1 MLDMLLNSSDE
12 LLPASG
18 FLGFLVHHWLAVAI
32 VILVLGFA
40 LDQLFYVLL
49 DRPQDRWRRRYRALR
64 AFLTAHFGAPALK
77 EAASEDAGPSAEGPV
92 IHRAGAKYNPNAAPR
107 VGPPPEP
114 GPRPASGPRP
124 EPGPRPASGPRPEP
138 GSQPASGPQPEP
150 GSQPASGPRP
160 ASGPL
165 PGSGSQPASGT
176 RRAASPARPAPVERR
191 TAGTAGE
198 TVYEPLRRAP
208 ERAAEGARRFG
219 QIVTPPPAAREEP
232 IFEPLDE
239 DAPIVVRPDEVQPRS
254 AEPTTLRRRGEPTE
268 NGEGN

>member
-107 VGPPPEP
+107 VGPQ
-114 GPRPASGPRP
+114 PASGPRP
-124 EPGPRPASGPRPEP
+124 EPGPRPASG
-138 GSQPASGPQPEP
+138 SQ
-150 GSQPASGPRP
+150 
-160 ASGPL
+160 
-165 PGSGSQPASGT
+165 
-176 RRAASPARPAPVERR
+176 RAASPARPAPAERR

-208 ERAAEGARRFG
+208 ERPAAEGARRFG

>member
-49 DRPQDRWRRRYRALR
+49 DRPQDRWRQRYRALR

-107 VGPPPEP
+107 VGLQPEP
-114 GPRPASGPRP
+114 GPRP
-124 EPGPRPASGPRPEP
+124 EPGP
-138 GSQPASGPQPEP
+138 QPASGPQPEP
-150 GSQPASGPRP
+150 GPQPASGPRP

>member
-107 VGPPPEP
+107 VGPQ
-114 GPRPASGPRP
+114 PAP
-124 EPGPRPASGPRPEP
+124 GPRPEP
-138 GSQPASGPQPEP
+138 GSQPASGPRPEP
-150 GSQPASGPRP
+150 GP
-160 ASGPL
+160 
-165 PGSGSQPASGT
+165 
-176 RRAASPARPAPVERR
+176 RRAASPARPAPAERQ

>member
-49 DRPQDRWRRRYRALR
+49 DRPQDRWRQRYRALR
-64 AFLTAHFGAPALK
+64 AFLTTHFGAPALK
-77 EAASEDAGPSAEGPV
+77 EAASEGGGPSAEGPV

-107 VGPPPEP
+107 VGPQ
-114 GPRPASGPRP
+114 PAPGPRP
-124 EPGPRPASGPRPEP
+124 EPGPQPASGPRPEP
-138 GSQPASGPQPEP
+138 GSQPASG
-150 GSQPASGPRP
+150 S
-160 ASGPL
+160 
-165 PGSGSQPASGT
+165 
-176 RRAASPARPAPVERR
+176 RRAASPARSAPVERQ
-191 TAGTAGE
+191 TAGTGGE

>member
-49 DRPQDRWRRRYRALR
+49 DRPQDRWRQRYRALR
-64 AFLTAHFGAPALK
+64 AFLTTHFGAPALK

-107 VGPPPEP
+107 VGPQ
-114 GPRPASGPRP
+114 PAP
-124 EPGPRPASGPRPEP
+124 GPRPEP
-138 GSQPASGPQPEP
+138 GSQPASG
-150 GSQPASGPRP
+150 S
-160 ASGPL
+160 
-165 PGSGSQPASGT
+165 
-176 RRAASPARPAPVERR
+176 RRAASPARPAPVERQ
-191 TAGTAGE
+191 TAGTGGE

-208 ERAAEGARRFG
+208 ERAAEGAQRFG

>member
-49 DRPQDRWRRRYRALR
+49 DRPQDRWRQRYRALR
-64 AFLTAHFGAPALK
+64 AFLTTHFGAPALK
-77 EAASEDAGPSAEGPV
+77 EAASEDAGAPAEGPV

-107 VGPPPEP
+107 VGT
-114 GPRPASGPRP
+114 GPQPAPGPRP

-138 GSQPASGPQPEP
+138 G
-150 GSQPASGPRP
+150 
-160 ASGPL
+160 
-165 PGSGSQPASGT
+165 T
-176 RRAASPARPAPVERR
+176 RRAASPARPAPVERQ
-191 TAGTAGE
+191 TAGTGGE
-198 TVYEPLRRAP
+198 TVYEPLRKAP
-208 ERAAEGARRFG
+208 ERAAAEGAQRFG

>member
-49 DRPQDRWRRRYRALR
+49 DRPQDRWRQRYRALR
-64 AFLTAHFGAPALK
+64 AFLTTHFGAPALK

-114 GPRPASGPRP
+114 GPRPASGPRQ
-124 EPGPRPASGPRPEP
+124 ASGPRPEP
-138 GSQPASGPQPEP
+138 
-150 GSQPASGPRP
+150 
-160 ASGPL
+160 
-165 PGSGSQPASGT
+165 GSQPASGT

>member
-49 DRPQDRWRRRYRALR
+49 DRPQDRWRQRYRALR

-114 GPRPASGPRP
+114 GPRP
-124 EPGPRPASGPRPEP
+124 EP
-138 GSQPASGPQPEP
+138 GSQ
-150 GSQPASGPRP
+150 P

>member
-124 EPGPRPASGPRPEP
+124 EPG
-138 GSQPASGPQPEP
+138 SQPASG
-150 GSQPASGPRP
+150 S
-160 ASGPL
+160 
-165 PGSGSQPASGT
+165 
-176 RRAASPARPAPVERR
+176 RRAASPARPAPVERQ
-191 TAGTAGE
+191 TTGTAGE

>member
-49 DRPQDRWRRRYRALR
+49 DRPQDRWRQRYRALR
-64 AFLTAHFGAPALK
+64 AFLTTHFGAPALK

-124 EPGPRPASGPRPEP
+124 EPGPRQASGPRPE
-138 GSQPASGPQPEP
+138 
-150 GSQPASGPRP
+150 
-160 ASGPL
+160 
-165 PGSGSQPASGT
+165 SGT
-176 RRAASPARPAPVERR
+176 RRAASPARPAPAERQ
-191 TAGTAGE
+191 TAGTRGE

>member
-64 AFLTAHFGAPALK
+64 AFLTTHFGAPALK
-77 EAASEDAGPSAEGPV
+77 EAACEDAGPSAEGPV

-124 EPGPRPASGPRPEP
+124 EPGT
-138 GSQPASGPQPEP
+138 QPASGPQPEP

-165 PGSGSQPASGT
+165 PGSGT
-176 RRAASPARPAPVERR
+176 RRAASPARPVPVERR

-208 ERAAEGARRFG
+208 ERAAEGARHFG

>member
-107 VGPPPEP
+107 VGPQPEP
-114 GPRPASGPRP
+114 GPRP
-124 EPGPRPASGPRPEP
+124 EPGP
-138 GSQPASGPQPEP
+138 
-150 GSQPASGPRP
+150 
-160 ASGPL
+160 L
-165 PGSGSQPASGT
+165 PGSGT

>member
-49 DRPQDRWRRRYRALR
+49 DRPQDRWRQRYRALR
-64 AFLTAHFGAPALK
+64 AFLTTHFGAPALK

-107 VGPPPEP
+107 VGP
-114 GPRPASGPRP
+114 
-124 EPGPRPASGPRPEP
+124 
-138 GSQPASGPQPEP
+138 Q
-150 GSQPASGPRP
+150 P

-176 RRAASPARPAPVERR
+176 RRAASPARPAPAERQ

>member
-49 DRPQDRWRRRYRALR
+49 DRPQDRWRQRYRALR

-107 VGPPPEP
+107 VGA
-114 GPRPASGPRP
+114 GPQQA
-124 EPGPRPASGPRPEP
+124 PGPRPASGPRPEP
-138 GSQPASGPQPEP
+138 GSQPASG
-150 GSQPASGPRP
+150 S
-160 ASGPL
+160 
-165 PGSGSQPASGT
+165 
-176 RRAASPARPAPVERR
+176 RRAASPARPAPVERQ
-191 TAGTAGE
+191 TAGTGGE
-198 TVYEPLRRAP
+198 TVYEPLRKAP

-239 DAPIVVRPDEVQPRS
+239 DAPIVVRPDEVQSRS

>member
-49 DRPQDRWRRRYRALR
+49 DRPQDRWRQRYRALR

-107 VGPPPEP
+107 VGPQ
-114 GPRPASGPRP
+114 PAP
-124 EPGPRPASGPRPEP
+124 GPRPEP
-138 GSQPASGPQPEP
+138 GSQPASGPRPEP
-150 GSQPASGPRP
+150 GP
-160 ASGPL
+160 
-165 PGSGSQPASGT
+165 

-208 ERAAEGARRFG
+208 ERAAAEGARRFG

>member
-49 DRPQDRWRRRYRALR
+49 DRPQDRWRQRYRALR
-64 AFLTAHFGAPALK
+64 AFLTTHVGAPALK

-114 GPRPASGPRP
+114 GP
-124 EPGPRPASGPRPEP
+124 
-138 GSQPASGPQPEP
+138 Q
-150 GSQPASGPRP
+150 P

-165 PGSGSQPASGT
+165 PGSGT
-176 RRAASPARPAPVERR
+176 RRAASPARPAPAERQ

-208 ERAAEGARRFG
+208 ERAAEGTRRFG

>member
-49 DRPQDRWRRRYRALR
+49 DRPQDRWRQRYRALR
-64 AFLTAHFGAPALK
+64 AFLTTHFGAPALK
-77 EAASEDAGPSAEGPV
+77 EAASEGAGPSAEGPV

-107 VGPPPEP
+107 VGPQ
-114 GPRPASGPRP
+114 PAP
-124 EPGPRPASGPRPEP
+124 GPRPEP
-138 GSQPASGPQPEP
+138 GSQPASGPRPEP
-150 GSQPASGPRP
+150 GPQPASGPRP
-160 ASGPL
+160 E
-165 PGSGSQPASGT
+165 SGSQPASGSQ
-176 RRAASPARPAPVERR
+176 RAASPARPAPVERQ
-191 TAGTAGE
+191 TAGTAVE

-239 DAPIVVRPDEVQPRS
+239 DAPVVVRPDEVQPRS

>member
-40 LDQLFYVLL
+40 LDQLFYVLM
-49 DRPQDRWRRRYRALR
+49 DRPQDRWRQRYRALR

-92 IHRAGAKYNPNAAPR
+92 IHRAGAKYNPNAALR
-107 VGPPPEP
+107 VGPQ
-114 GPRPASGPRP
+114 P

-150 GSQPASGPRP
+150 GSQPASGP
-160 ASGPL
+160 
-165 PGSGSQPASGT
+165 

>member
-49 DRPQDRWRRRYRALR
+49 DRPQDRWRQRYRALR
-64 AFLTAHFGAPALK
+64 AFLTTHFGAPALK

-107 VGPPPEP
+107 VGPQPEP
-114 GPRPASGPRP
+114 
-124 EPGPRPASGPRPEP
+124 GPRPEP
-138 GSQPASGPQPEP
+138 GSQPASGPQ
-150 GSQPASGPRP
+150 
-160 ASGPL
+160 
-165 PGSGSQPASGT
+165 
-176 RRAASPARPAPVERR
+176 RAASPARPAPVERQ
-191 TAGTAGE
+191 TAGTGGE

-208 ERAAEGARRFG
+208 ERAAEGAQRFG

>member
-49 DRPQDRWRRRYRALR
+49 DRPQDRWRQRYRALR
-64 AFLTAHFGAPALK
+64 AFLTTHFGAPALK
-77 EAASEDAGPSAEGPV
+77 EAASEDAGAPAEGPV

-107 VGPPPEP
+107 VGPQ
-114 GPRPASGPRP
+114 
-124 EPGPRPASGPRPEP
+124 PASGPRPEP
-138 GSQPASGPQPEP
+138 GSQPASGPRPEP

-160 ASGPL
+160 EPGP
-165 PGSGSQPASGT
+165 QPASGS

-191 TAGTAGE
+191 TAGTGGE

>member
-49 DRPQDRWRRRYRALR
+49 DRPQDRWRRRYRALC

-124 EPGPRPASGPRPEP
+124 EPG
-138 GSQPASGPQPEP
+138 SQPASGPPPEP
-150 GSQPASGPRP
+150 GP
-160 ASGPL
+160 
-165 PGSGSQPASGT
+165 QPASGT

>member
-64 AFLTAHFGAPALK
+64 AFLTAHFGVPALK

-107 VGPPPEP
+107 VGLQPEP
-114 GPRPASGPRP
+114 GPRP
-124 EPGPRPASGPRPEP
+124 EPGPQPASGPRPEP
-138 GSQPASGPQPEP
+138 GSQ
-150 GSQPASGPRP
+150 
-160 ASGPL
+160 
-165 PGSGSQPASGT
+165 
-176 RRAASPARPAPVERR
+176 RAASPARPAPVERR

>member
-49 DRPQDRWRRRYRALR
+49 DRPQDRWRQRYRALR
-64 AFLTAHFGAPALK
+64 AFLTTHFGAPALK

-92 IHRAGAKYNPNAAPR
+92 IHRAGAKYNPNAVPR
-107 VGPPPEP
+107 VGPP
-114 GPRPASGPRP
+114 PASGPRP

-150 GSQPASGPRP
+150 GPRP
-160 ASGPL
+160 ASG
-165 PGSGSQPASGT
+165 S
-176 RRAASPARPAPVERR
+176 RRAASPARPAPAERR

-208 ERAAEGARRFG
+208 ERAAEGARRLG

>member
-92 IHRAGAKYNPNAAPR
+92 IHRAGAKYNPNAALR
-107 VGPPPEP
+107 VGPQPEP
-114 GPRPASGPRP
+114 
-124 EPGPRPASGPRPEP
+124 GPRPEP
-138 GSQPASGPQPEP
+138 GSQPASGP
-150 GSQPASGPRP
+150 
-160 ASGPL
+160 L
-165 PGSGSQPASGT
+165 PGSGT

>member
-77 EAASEDAGPSAEGPV
+77 EAASEDAGAPAEGPV

-114 GPRPASGPRP
+114 GPRPASGP
-124 EPGPRPASGPRPEP
+124 
-138 GSQPASGPQPEP
+138 
-150 GSQPASGPRP
+150 
-160 ASGPL
+160 L
-165 PGSGSQPASGT
+165 PGSGT

>member
-107 VGPPPEP
+107 VGPQPEP
-114 GPRPASGPRP
+114 GPRPEPVPQQASGPR
-124 EPGPRPASGPRPEP
+124 
-138 GSQPASGPQPEP
+138 PEP

-165 PGSGSQPASGT
+165 PGSGPRPASGP
-176 RRAASPARPAPVERR
+176 RPEPGSQRAASPARPAPVERR

-239 DAPIVVRPDEVQPRS
+239 DAPIVVRPDEGQPRS

>member
-107 VGPPPEP
+107 VGPQPAP
-114 GPRPASGPRP
+114 GPR
-124 EPGPRPASGPRPEP
+124 
-138 GSQPASGPQPEP
+138 PEP

>member
-92 IHRAGAKYNPNAAPR
+92 IHRAGAKYNPNAALR
-107 VGPPPEP
+107 VGPQ
-114 GPRPASGPRP
+114 PAP
-124 EPGPRPASGPRPEP
+124 GPRPEP
-138 GSQPASGPQPEP
+138 GSQPASGPRPEP
-150 GSQPASGPRP
+150 GSQ
-160 ASGPL
+160 
-165 PGSGSQPASGT
+165 
-176 RRAASPARPAPVERR
+176 RAASPARPAPVERR

-208 ERAAEGARRFG
+208 ERAAAEGAQRFG

>member
-64 AFLTAHFGAPALK
+64 AFLTTHFGAPALK

-124 EPGPRPASGPRPEP
+124 EPG
-138 GSQPASGPQPEP
+138 SQPASGPQPEP

-165 PGSGSQPASGT
+165 PGSGT

>member
-107 VGPPPEP
+107 VGPQ
-114 GPRPASGPRP
+114 PAP
-124 EPGPRPASGPRPEP
+124 GPRPEP
-138 GSQPASGPQPEP
+138 GSQPASGPRPEP
-150 GSQPASGPRP
+150 GSQ
-160 ASGPL
+160 
-165 PGSGSQPASGT
+165 
-176 RRAASPARPAPVERR
+176 RAASPARPAPAERR

>member
-49 DRPQDRWRRRYRALR
+49 DRPQDRWRQRYRALR
-64 AFLTAHFGAPALK
+64 AFLTAHFGAPTLK

-107 VGPPPEP
+107 VGPQPEP
-114 GPRPASGPRP
+114 GPRP
-124 EPGPRPASGPRPEP
+124 EPGPQPASGPRPEP

>member
-64 AFLTAHFGAPALK
+64 AFLTTHFGAPALK
-77 EAASEDAGPSAEGPV
+77 EAACEDAGPSAEGPV

-107 VGPPPEP
+107 VGPQ
-114 GPRPASGPRP
+114 PAPGPRP
-124 EPGPRPASGPRPEP
+124 EPGPQPASGPRPEP
-138 GSQPASGPQPEP
+138 GSQPASG
-150 GSQPASGPRP
+150 S
-160 ASGPL
+160 
-165 PGSGSQPASGT
+165 
-176 RRAASPARPAPVERR
+176 RRAASPARSAPVERQ
-191 TAGTAGE
+191 TAGTGGE

>member
-107 VGPPPEP
+107 VGPQ
-114 GPRPASGPRP
+114 PAP
-124 EPGPRPASGPRPEP
+124 GPRPEP
-138 GSQPASGPQPEP
+138 GSQPASGPRPEP
-150 GSQPASGPRP
+150 GPQP

-165 PGSGSQPASGT
+165 PGSGT

-208 ERAAEGARRFG
+208 ERAAEGAQRFG

>member
-49 DRPQDRWRRRYRALR
+49 DRPQDRWRQRYRALR
-64 AFLTAHFGAPALK
+64 AFLTTHFGAPALK
-77 EAASEDAGPSAEGPV
+77 EAASEGAGPSAEGPV

-107 VGPPPEP
+107 VGPQ
-114 GPRPASGPRP
+114 PAPGPRP
-124 EPGPRPASGPRPEP
+124 EPGPQPASGPRPEP
-138 GSQPASGPQPEP
+138 GSQPASG
-150 GSQPASGPRP
+150 S
-160 ASGPL
+160 
-165 PGSGSQPASGT
+165 
-176 RRAASPARPAPVERR
+176 RRAASPARSAPVERQ
-191 TAGTAGE
+191 TAGTGGE

>member
-49 DRPQDRWRRRYRALR
+49 DRPQDRWRQRYRALR
-64 AFLTAHFGAPALK
+64 AFLTTHFGAPALK
-77 EAASEDAGPSAEGPV
+77 EAASEGAGPSAEGPV

-107 VGPPPEP
+107 VGPQ
-114 GPRPASGPRP
+114 PAPGPRP
-124 EPGPRPASGPRPEP
+124 EP
-138 GSQPASGPQPEP
+138 
-150 GSQPASGPRP
+150 
-160 ASGPL
+160 
-165 PGSGSQPASGT
+165 GSQPASGT

>member
-32 VILVLGFA
+32 VILALGFA

-49 DRPQDRWRRRYRALR
+49 DRPQDRWRQRYRALR
-64 AFLTAHFGAPALK
+64 AFLTTHFGAPALK

-107 VGPPPEP
+107 VGPQPEP
-114 GPRPASGPRP
+114 
-124 EPGPRPASGPRPEP
+124 GPRPEP
-138 GSQPASGPQPEP
+138 GSQPASGPRPEP
-150 GSQPASGPRP
+150 GSQ
-160 ASGPL
+160 
-165 PGSGSQPASGT
+165 
-176 RRAASPARPAPVERR
+176 RAASPARPAPAERR

>member
-49 DRPQDRWRRRYRALR
+49 DRPQDRWRQRYRALR

-92 IHRAGAKYNPNAAPR
+92 IHRAGAKYNPNAALR
-107 VGPPPEP
+107 VGPQ
-114 GPRPASGPRP
+114 P

-150 GSQPASGPRP
+150 
-160 ASGPL
+160 
-165 PGSGSQPASGT
+165 GSQPASGT

-208 ERAAEGARRFG
+208 ERTAEGARRFG
-219 QIVTPPPAAREEP
+219 QIVTPLPAAREEP

>member
-49 DRPQDRWRRRYRALR
+49 DRPQDRWRQRYRALR
-64 AFLTAHFGAPALK
+64 AFLTTHFGAPALK
-77 EAASEDAGPSAEGPV
+77 EAASEDAGAPAEGPV

-107 VGPPPEP
+107 VGT
-114 GPRPASGPRP
+114 GPQPTPGPRP

-138 GSQPASGPQPEP
+138 G
-150 GSQPASGPRP
+150 
-160 ASGPL
+160 
-165 PGSGSQPASGT
+165 T
-176 RRAASPARPAPVERR
+176 RRAASPARPAPVERQ
-191 TAGTAGE
+191 TAGTGGE
-198 TVYEPLRRAP
+198 TVYEPLRKAP
-208 ERAAEGARRFG
+208 ERAAAEGAQRFG

>member
-107 VGPPPEP
+107 VGP
-114 GPRPASGPRP
+114 
-124 EPGPRPASGPRPEP
+124 
-138 GSQPASGPQPEP
+138 QPEP
-150 GSQPASGPRP
+150 GSQPASGP
-160 ASGPL
+160 L
-165 PGSGSQPASGT
+165 PGSGT